1 MLKKQRKIRLV
12 IEKKILWWKRK
23 KEVLITY
30 GGATLY
36 QQIELTEARTD
47 EEKVAF
53 FLDFIKKNTKT
64 KLRPGDKLA
73 ILPNLERIA
82 EQIIATAFSTK
93 SRGEKNSEF
102 SPYSSYLVFL
112 VQELGIEPRVLMDYT
127 LQEIEYL
134 SEGLIRNLNAK
145 TEEGQKQNRLKA
157 QQLQAGEVLEQ
168 KKEMIDA
175 FLKS

>member
-1 MLKKQRKIRLV
+1 MLRKQWKIRLV
-12 IEKKILWWKRK
+12 IEKKMLWWKRK
-23 KEVLITY
+23 KEVLINY

-36 QQIELTEARTD
+36 QQMELTNAKTD

-53 FLDFIKKNTKT
+53 FMDWIKKNTGK
-64 KLRPGDKLA
+64 KLSPTDELA

-93 SRGEKNSEF
+93 SRWEQNSEF

-112 VQELGIEPRVLMDYT
+112 VQELRIEPRVLMDYT

-145 TEEGQKQNRLKA
+145 TEEGQKQNRLKT

>member
-1 MLKKQRKIRLV
+1 MLRKQWKIRLV
-12 IEKKILWWKRK
+12 IEKKFFFWKRK

-36 QQIELTEARTD
+36 QQMELTKAKTD

-53 FLDFIKKNTKT
+53 FMGWIKKNTEK
-64 KLRPGDKLA
+64 KLSPTDELA

-112 VQELGIEPRVLMDYT
+112 TQELWIEPRVLMNYT

-157 QQLQAGEVLEQ
+157 QQLQAEEVLEQ
-168 KKEMIDA
+168 KKEMIDT

>member
-1 MLKKQRKIRLV
+1 MLRKQWKIRLV
-12 IEKKILWWKRK
+12 IEKKTLWWKRK

-30 GGATLY
+30 SGATLY
-36 QQIELTEARTD
+36 QQMELANAKTD

-53 FLDFIKKNTKT
+53 FLDFIRKNTEI
-64 KLRPGDKLA
+64 KLSSSDELA

-93 SRGEKNSEF
+93 SRGEKNNEF

-112 VQELGIEPRVLMDYT
+112 VQELRIEPRVLMDYT

-157 QQLQAGEVLEQ
+157 QQLQAGEVLEL

>member
-1 MLKKQRKIRLV
+1 MLRKQWKIRLV
-12 IEKKILWWKRK
+12 IEKKMLWWKRK

-36 QQIELTEARTD
+36 QQMELTKAKTD

-53 FLDFIKKNTKT
+53 FMGWIKKNTEK
-64 KLRPGDKLA
+64 KLSPTDELA

-102 SPYSSYLVFL
+102 SPYSSYVVFL
-112 VQELGIEPRVLMDYT
+112 VQELRIEPRVLMDYT

-134 SEGLIRNLNAK
+134 SEGILWNINAK
-145 TEEGQKQNRLKA
+145 SEEGQKQNRLKA

>member
-1 MLKKQRKIRLV
+1 MLRKQRRIRLV
-12 IEKKILWWKRK
+12 IEKKMLWWKRG

-36 QQIELTEARTD
+36 QQMELANAKTD

-53 FLDFIKKNTKT
+53 FMDWIKKNTET
-64 KLRPGDKLA
+64 KLSPSDELA

-102 SPYSSYLVFL
+102 SPYSSYLIFL
-112 VQELGIEPRVLMDYT
+112 VQELGIEPRVLMNYT

-168 KKEMIDA
+168 KKETIDA

>member
-1 MLKKQRKIRLV
+1 MLRKQRKIRLV
-12 IEKKILWWKRK
+12 IEKKTLWWKRK

-36 QQIELTEARTD
+36 QQMELTNAKTD

-53 FLDFIKKNTKT
+53 FLDWIKKHTET
-64 KLRPGDKLA
+64 KLSPSDELA
-73 ILPNLERIA
+73 ILPNLERIV
-82 EQIIATAFSTK
+82 EQIVATAFSTK
-93 SRGEKNSEF
+93 ARGEKSNEF
-102 SPYSSYLVFL
+102 SPYSSYVVFL
-112 VQELGIEPRVLMDYT
+112 VQELWIEPRVLMDYT

-168 KKEMIDA
+168 KKEMIDT

>member
-1 MLKKQRKIRLV
+1 MLRKQWKIRLV
-12 IEKKILWWKRK
+12 IEKKMLWWKRK

-36 QQIELTEARTD
+36 QQMELTNAKTD

-53 FLDFIKKNTKT
+53 FLDFIRKNTET
-64 KLRPGDKLA
+64 KLSSSDELA

-82 EQIIATAFSTK
+82 EQIITTAFSTK
-93 SRGEKNSEF
+93 VRGKKNNEF
-102 SPYSSYLVFL
+102 SPYASYLVFL